1 MGVSAGPGFYLS
13 GAIVLLAVAA
23 AYVPALRRTL
33 LQHARG

>member
-13 GAIVLLAVAA
+13 GAIVSLAVAA
-23 AYVPALRRTL
+23 VYVPALRRTL